1 MNCADCKQ
9 KPRNRCHHE
18 GYDCTGSKLDL
29 SDYGLEEN
37 RDLQNISDI
46 LRRSH
51 GNQLSRLEEIIAFS
65 KEAGFQRIG
74 LSFCMGLKD
83 EAALIAKI
91 LAREFKVDSV
101 ICKMGG
107 LNKDDYGM
115 ARIGSEQCEI
125 ACNPIGQAKML
136 NKAKTDLNIQMGLC
150 LGHDI
155 LFQKYCEAPVTV
167 LVVKDRVLANNPM
180 GVIYGSYWRRRLQI

>member
-1 MNCADCKQ
+1 MRCADCKQ
-9 KPRNRCHHE
+9 KPRNRCQHE
-18 GYDCTGSKLDL
+18 GFDCTGGKLDL
-29 SDYGLEEN
+29 SDYQLEEN

-46 LRRSH
+46 LRRIH

-65 KEAGFQRIG
+65 KEAGFKRIG
-74 LSFCMGLKD
+74 LSFCMGLKE
-83 EAALIAKI
+83 EAALISKV
-91 LAREFKVDSV
+91 LDRQFKVDSV
-101 ICKMGG
+101 ICKLGG
-107 LNKDDYGM
+107 LDKDQYGM
-115 ARIGSEQCEI
+115 ARISEGQCEI

-155 LFQKYCEAPVTV
+155 LFQKYSDAPVTV

-180 GVIYGSYWRRRLQI
+180 GVVYGSYWRNRLKI

>member
-1 MNCADCKQ
+1 MKCADCKQ
-9 KPRNRCHHE
+9 KPRNRCNHE
-18 GYDCTGSKLDL
+18 GFDCTGGKLDL
-29 SDYGLEEN
+29 SGYDLEEN
-37 RDLQNISDI
+37 RDLQNLSDI

-51 GNQLSRLEEIIAFS
+51 GNQLTRLEEIIAFA
-65 KEAGFQRIG
+65 KEAGFTKIG
-74 LSFCMGLKD
+74 LSFCMGLKE
-83 EAALIAKI
+83 EAALVAKV

-101 ICKMGG
+101 ICKLGG
-107 LNKDDYGM
+107 LDKDEYGM
-115 ARIGSEQCEI
+115 AKIGDGKCEI

-136 NKAKTDLNIQMGLC
+136 NKAGTDLNIQMGLC

-180 GVIYGSYWRRRLQI
+180 GVVYGSYWRSRLKI